1 MYKFV
6 GWLAIAVV
14 GGVKAVMS
22 FKEMKAATV
31 EEQPMDEGKADSKK

>member
-14 GGVKAVMS
+14 GGVKAIMS
-22 FKEMKAATV
+22 FKEMKESAV
-31 EEQPMDEGKADSKK
+31 EEQPTVEPKADSKK